1 MSAKF
6 SICFFSILFSISILS
21 VAQQKLTLQQ
31 SVQLAK
37 ANNPFLKT
45 SFFDIGIAQTDII
58 SAQLRPNLKL
68 NNQTLQMTN
77 PNTYFKKGETLNNQN
92 RQVWWQVT
100 KTFQLPYQRK
110 YKIDFAETNVLLEQK
125 NFAELQRNLAL
136 DVADQWLAVWSLKT
150 KLDLFIQA
158 KNNVDSLVKINELRY
173 KNLVITQTDVIRTKL
188 IAEQYHLQIRSIT
201 QQYTNELRK
210 LRLTIGSTDSITI
223 DPDDQQQLTLLGTQ
237 NIDSLL
243 AYGLKNRTDAQAAAT
258 AIKASDA
265 NIRLQRSFAYPQP
278 ELGMI
283 WNPQNAVPYM
293 GFFGTVEIPLWSRN
307 QGLREKSKVQKQQAE
322 QALEATQL
330 QIVTDI
336 QTSYRSFLTEQQNVS
351 HYENIL
357 TQSETVLNSVRYSYL
372 RGGTTIVDFLEA
384 QRSWFD
390 TRQLYFDAVL
400 SYRTSYMQLLYS
412 TGLINQLYE

>member
-1 MSAKF
+1 MNAKF
-6 SICFFSILFSISILS
+6 PTSLVYLLLGISIAS

-37 ANNPFLKT
+37 SNNPFLKT
-45 SFFDIGIAQTDII
+45 SYFDIGIAQTDVI

-77 PNTYFKKGETLNNQN
+77 PNTYFKKNETLNNQN
-92 RQVWWQVT
+92 RQVWWQLT
-100 KTFQLPYQRK
+100 KTFQLANQRK
-110 YKIDFAETNVLLEQK
+110 YKIDFAQTNVLLEQK
-125 NFAELQRNLAL
+125 NYAELQRNLAL
-136 DVADQWLAVWSLKT
+136 DVADQWLTVWSLKT

-188 IAEQYHLQIRSIT
+188 VAEQYNLQIKTIN
-201 QQYTNELRK
+201 QQYNSELKK
-210 LRLTIGSTDSITI
+210 LRLIIGSTDSVMI
-223 DPDDQQQLTLLGTQ
+223 DTQDQQPMTILGTQ
-237 NIDSLL
+237 NLDSLVS
-243 AYGLKNRTDAQAAAT
+243 YGLRNRTDAQAAET

-265 NIRLQRSFAYPQP
+265 NIRMQHSFAIPQP
-278 ELGMI
+278 ELGVI
-283 WNPQNAVPYM
+283 WNPQNSVPYL

-307 QGLREKSKVQKQQAE
+307 QGLIEKSKVQKQQAQ
-322 QALEATQL
+322 QALTATQL
-330 QIVTDI
+330 QITTDV
-336 QTSYRSFLTEQQNVS
+336 QTSYQTFLTEQQNLTR
-351 HYENIL
+351 YETIL
-357 TQSETVLNSVRYSYL
+357 TQSEQVLNSVRYSYL
-372 RGGTTIVDFLEA
+372 KGGTTIVDFLEA

-400 SYRTSYMQLLYS
+400 SYRNSYMQLLYA